1 MRIADILRH
10 KGSDVVTIPADGTV
24 RELLARLADHDIG
37 ALVVVDG
44 DPTAGPEAGSV
55 VGIVTERDVVRRLNR
70 DGDGL
75 LDTEVRSLMTTDV
88 LTSRPD
94 DDVDRIAETMT
105 ARRVRHMPV
114 LDGGRLAGV
123 ISIGDV
129 VKSRIEQ
136 LEHDR
141 GALEHYITG

>member
-1 MRIADILRH
+1 MNISDILRY
-10 KGSDVVTIPADGTV
+10 KGGEVWTIAPTDTV
-24 RELLARLADHDIG
+24 KQLLAALAEHNVG
-37 ALVVVDG
+37 AILVCKDDKV
-44 DPTAGPEAGSV
+44 A
-55 VGIVTERDVVRRLNR
+55 GIVTERDVVRRLNR

-75 LDTEVRSLMTTDV
+75 LETEVGSLMTTDV

>member
-10 KGSDVVTIPADGTV
+10 KGASVVTIPADGTV

-44 DPTAGPEAGSV
+44 DPAAGNGSV
-55 VGIVTERDVVRRLNR
+55 VGIVTERDVVRRLNQA
-70 DGDGL
+70 GDAL
-75 LDTEVRSLMTTDV
+75 LDTEVGDIMSTDV

-94 DDVDRIAETMT
+94 DDVDRIAQMMT
-105 ARRVRHMPV
+105 ERRVRHLPV
-114 LDGGRLAGV
+114 IDGDRLAGLV
-123 ISIGDV
+123 SIGDV

-141 GALEHYITG
+141 GALEHYIAG

>member
-1 MRIADILRH
+1 MRIADILRR
-10 KGSDVVTIPADGTV
+10 KGASVVTIPADGTV

-44 DPTAGPEAGSV
+44 DPAGGTGSV
-55 VGIVTERDVVRRLNR
+55 VGIVTERDVVRRLNQ
-70 DGDGL
+70 DGDTL
-75 LDTEVRSLMTTDV
+75 LDTEVGEIMTTDV

-94 DDVDRIAETMT
+94 DDLDTIAHKMT
-105 ARRVRHMPV
+105 ERRVRHLPV
-114 LDGGRLAGV
+114 VDGDRLAGLV
-123 ISIGDV
+123 SIGDV

-141 GALEHYITG
+141 GALEHYIAG

>member
-24 RELLARLADHDIG
+24 RELLARLADHEIG

-44 DPTAGPEAGSV
+44 DPSESPDAGAV
-55 VGIVTERDVVRRLNR
+55 LGIVTERDVVRQLNQQ
-70 DGDGL
+70 GDAL
-75 LDTEVRSLMTTDV
+75 LDAEVGSIMTTDV
-88 LTSRPD
+88 IACRPE

-114 LDGGRLAGV
+114 LTAGRLSGLV
-123 ISIGDV
+123 SIGDV

-141 GALEHYITG
+141 GALEHYISG

>member
-44 DPTAGPEAGSV
+44 DPTAGSEHGSV
-55 VGIVTERDVVRRLNR
+55 VGIVTERDVVRRLNQ
-70 DGDGL
+70 DGDTL
-75 LDTEVRSLMTTDV
+75 LDAEIGSIMTTEVLGC
-88 LTSRPD
+88 RPE
-94 DDVDRIAETMT
+94 DDVDRIAQTMT
-105 ARRVRHMPV
+105 ERRIRHMPV
-114 LDGGRLAGV
+114 MDRGRLAGLV
-123 ISIGDV
+123 SIGDV

-141 GALEHYITG
+141 GALEHYIAG

>member
-1 MRIADILRH
+1 MRITDILRR
-10 KGSDVVTIPADGTV
+10 KGSEVVTIPADGTV

-44 DPTAGPEAGSV
+44 DPVAGSGSV
-55 VGIVTERDVVRRLNR
+55 VGIVTERDVVRRLNQ
-70 DGDGL
+70 DGDTL
-75 LDTEVRSLMTTDV
+75 LDTEVGAIMTPDV

-94 DDVDRIAETMT
+94 DDLDRIAQMMT
-105 ARRVRHMPV
+105 ERRVRHLPV
-114 LDGGRLAGV
+114 MDGGRLVGLV
-123 ISIGDV
+123 SIGDV

-141 GALEHYITG
+141 GALEHYIAG

>member
-1 MRIADILRH
+1 MHISDVLRH
-10 KGSDVVTIPADGTV
+10 KGTAVRTIPADGTV
-24 RELLARLADHDIG
+24 RELLARLAEFDIG

-44 DPTAGPEAGSV
+44 EPAKGPSDGSID
-55 VGIVTERDVVRRLNR
+55 GIVSERDVVRQLHQR
-70 DGDGL
+70 GDGL
-75 LDTEVRSLMTTDV
+75 LDAQVREIMTSDV
-88 LTSRPD
+88 VTCSAD

-105 ARRVRHMPV
+105 QRRVRHMPV
-114 LDGGRLAGV
+114 VDNGRLTGLV
-123 ISIGDV
+123 SIGDV

>member
-1 MRIADILRH
+1 MRIADILRR
-10 KGSDVVTIPADGTV
+10 KGASVVTIPADGTV

-44 DPTAGPEAGSV
+44 DPAGGNGSV
-55 VGIVTERDVVRRLNR
+55 IGIVTERDVVRRLNQ
-70 DGDGL
+70 DGDTL
-75 LDTEVRSLMTTDV
+75 LDTEVGEIMTTDV

-94 DDVDRIAETMT
+94 DDLDTIAHMMT
-105 ARRVRHMPV
+105 ERRVRHLPV
-114 LDGGRLAGV
+114 MDGNRLAGV
-123 ISIGDV
+123 VSIGDV

-141 GALEHYITG
+141 GALEHYIAG

>member
-1 MRIADILRH
+1 
-10 KGSDVVTIPADGTV
+10 
-24 RELLARLADHDIG
+24 
-37 ALVVVDG
+37 
-44 DPTAGPEAGSV
+44 
-55 VGIVTERDVVRRLNR
+55 
-70 DGDGL
+70 
-75 LDTEVRSLMTTDV
+75 MTTDV